1 MLLPLF
7 SWNLAW
13 CKEKK
18 IQTQLEHMSPGQ
30 LDAILRRFYAEAR
43 SKSGDDYSKSTLLG
57 FRHSIERYLNA
68 PPLNKGLKL
77 SSDPRF
83 KRSNEMLNA
92 KVVSLKRHGKENVKH
107 KPAIETEDLVRLKSS
122 QVLSPSNPLGLL
134 RNVWFHVILFF
145 CRRGREGQRNLKKTS
160 FKFEVD
166 PTRRSYA
173 TMAHDEA
180 SKNHPGGVGDIPSME
195 KYARMYETE
204 DTNDGYKALKLYLTK
219 LNPKCEAFF
228 QYPRKNWSVEDNVW
242 YEARPVG
249 VNSLD
254 SMMKN
259 ISEAASLSHPYTNH
273 SLRAT
278 AITLWSNAGI
288 PNRHIMA
295 ISGHRNEQSLA
306 HYNTRPST
314 TQLRNCSDVLSRSFN
329 TGNVSSQPESSAAPI
344 TVRQNNSVVVAQ
356 EKTASFLQSV
366 FSNCTVHGSV
376 NIILNN
382 QNP

>member
-1 MLLPLF
+1 M
-7 SWNLAW
+7 
-13 CKEKK
+13 
-18 IQTQLEHMSPGQ
+18 
-30 LDAILRRFYAEAR
+30 R
-43 SKSGDDYSKSTLLG
+43 S
-57 FRHSIERYLNA
+57 
-68 PPLNKGLKL
+68 
-77 SSDPRF
+77 
-83 KRSNEMLNA
+83 
-92 KVVSLKRHGKENVKH
+92 V
-107 KPAIETEDLVRLKSS
+107 
-122 QVLSPSNPLGLL
+122 
-134 RNVWFHVILFF
+134 
-145 CRRGREGQRNLKKTS
+145 
-160 FKFEVD
+160 
-166 PTRRSYA
+166 
-173 TMAHDEA
+173 
-180 SKNHPGGVGDIPSME
+180 
-195 KYARMYETE
+195 
-204 DTNDGYKALKLYLTK
+204 
-219 LNPKCEAFF
+219 F
-228 QYPRKNWSVEDNVW
+228 QYPRKKWSVEDNVW

-273 SLRAT
+273 SLGAT

-344 TVRQNNSVVVAQ
+344 TVRQNNSVVAAQ
-356 EKTASFLQSV
+356 EKTAGFLQSV

-376 NIILNN
+376 NVIFNN

>member
-1 MLLPLF
+1 
-7 SWNLAW
+7 
-13 CKEKK
+13 
-18 IQTQLEHMSPGQ
+18 
-30 LDAILRRFYAEAR
+30 
-43 SKSGDDYSKSTLLG
+43 
-57 FRHSIERYLNA
+57 
-68 PPLNKGLKL
+68 
-77 SSDPRF
+77 
-83 KRSNEMLNA
+83 
-92 KVVSLKRHGKENVKH
+92 
-107 KPAIETEDLVRLKSS
+107 
-122 QVLSPSNPLGLL
+122 
-134 RNVWFHVILFF
+134 
-145 CRRGREGQRNLKKTS
+145 
-160 FKFEVD
+160 
-166 PTRRSYA
+166 
-173 TMAHDEA
+173 MAHDEA

-259 ISEAASLSHPYTNH
+259 ISEAASLLHRPYTNH

-329 TGNVSSQPESSAAPI
+329 TGNVSSQPESSRSVAPI

-356 EKTASFLQSV
+356 D

-376 NIILNN
+376 NITLNN

>member
-1 MLLPLF
+1 MLLKF
-7 SWNLAW
+7 
-13 CKEKK
+13 
-18 IQTQLEHMSPGQ
+18 
-30 LDAILRRFYAEAR
+30 
-43 SKSGDDYSKSTLLG
+43 
-57 FRHSIERYLNA
+57 
-68 PPLNKGLKL
+68 
-77 SSDPRF
+77 
-83 KRSNEMLNA
+83 
-92 KVVSLKRHGKENVKH
+92 
-107 KPAIETEDLVRLKSS
+107 S

-134 RNVWFHVILFF
+134 QNVWFHVILFF

-166 PTRRSYA
+166 PTRRNYV
-173 TMAHDEA
+173 TMVHDEA

-219 LNPKCEAFF
+219 LNPKREAFF

-242 YEARPVG
+242 YEARPVW

-254 SMMKN
+254 SKMKN
-259 ISEAASLSHPYTNH
+259 ISEAVSLSHPYTNH

-278 AITLWSNAGI
+278 AITFWSNAGI
-288 PNRHIMA
+288 RNRHIMA

-329 TGNVSSQPESSAAPI
+329 TGNVGTNLSLLLHP
-344 TVRQNNSVVVAQ
+344 
-356 EKTASFLQSV
+356 
-366 FSNCTVHGSV
+366 
-376 NIILNN
+376 
-382 QNP
+382 

>member
-1 MLLPLF
+1 
-7 SWNLAW
+7 
-13 CKEKK
+13 
-18 IQTQLEHMSPGQ
+18 
-30 LDAILRRFYAEAR
+30 
-43 SKSGDDYSKSTLLG
+43 
-57 FRHSIERYLNA
+57 
-68 PPLNKGLKL
+68 
-77 SSDPRF
+77 
-83 KRSNEMLNA
+83 
-92 KVVSLKRHGKENVKH
+92 
-107 KPAIETEDLVRLKSS
+107 
-122 QVLSPSNPLGLL
+122 
-134 RNVWFHVILFF
+134 
-145 CRRGREGQRNLKKTS
+145 
-160 FKFEVD
+160 
-166 PTRRSYA
+166 
-173 TMAHDEA
+173 
-180 SKNHPGGVGDIPSME
+180 ME

-204 DTNDGYKALKLYLTK
+204 DTNDGYKAMKLYLTK

-288 PNRHIMA
+288 PNRHNMA

-329 TGNVSSQPESSAAPI
+329 TGNVSLSPLLQP
-344 TVRQNNSVVVAQ
+344 
-356 EKTASFLQSV
+356 
-366 FSNCTVHGSV
+366 
-376 NIILNN
+376 
-382 QNP
+382 